1 MNHGGAPEVEHT
13 NLQQPVCKSDIMP
26 SSQMHLKYDIYN
38 SNNNYAASG
47 PVEFVEHPSSFGVPK
62 RSLNGELAELKI
74 VFEMLAALKLRF
86 SLVPINVSLA
96 DKNYLTLDND
106 LISTWQRALVETLL
120 ITI

>member
-13 NLQQPVCKSDIMP
+13 SLQQPVCKSDIM
-26 SSQMHLKYDIYN
+26 SSQMHLKYYIYN
-38 SNNNYAASG
+38 SNNNYAASE
-47 PVEFVEHPSSFGVPK
+47 PVEFGEHPSSFGVPK